1 MAAAWLFALRDPL
14 SADFFQNADTQKE
27 LNASERRSI
36 HLIPDAGHGG
46 EDGGATANGVCEK
59 DVNLALTK
67 DLESFLSLTPYTVN
81 PTRTD
86 DRLLYGA
93 GEENRKKYYDLTRRV
108 RFASQLDNAVFISI
122 HQNKFEIPK
131 YKGLQVYYSNNHPL
145 SKNLAETVQKNAK
158 AYLDPTNNREIK
170 KADHRIRVLNSLQ
183 IPAVLIECG
192 FLSNP
197 EEAKL
202 LASREYQK
210 KIAFTVFISTI
221 TFVENDF
228 SREIIPE

>member
-1 MAAAWLFALRDPL
+1 MK
-14 SADFFQNADTQKE
+14 S
-27 LNASERRSI
+27 
-36 HLIPDAGHGG
+36 
-46 EDGGATANGVCEK
+46 
-59 DVNLALTK
+59 
-67 DLESFLSLTPYTVN
+67 
-81 PTRTD
+81 
-86 DRLLYGA
+86 
-93 GEENRKKYYDLTRRV
+93 
-108 RFASQLDNAVFISI
+108 
-122 HQNKFEIPK
+122 
-131 YKGLQVYYSNNHPL
+131 
-145 SKNLAETVQKNAK
+145 
-158 AYLDPTNNREIK
+158 K